1 MEGLSEVHTFFP
13 TAFLLFLLRILALS
27 SWNLASCLVRGVRLV
42 RDNTHTEFYKA
53 RLSNRISGPM
63 SAGETKVGD
72 LASSGLH
79 LVADRPLEIDK
90 DDEVQTIVSRAS

>member
-1 MEGLSEVHTFFP
+1 MEGLSEVHSLFP
-13 TAFLLFLLRILALS
+13 AEFLLFFTQ
-27 SWNLASCLVRGVRLV
+27 NFGLASYLVRGVRLV
-42 RDNTHTEFYKA
+42 RDNTHTEFYNA

>member
-1 MEGLSEVHTFFP
+1 M
-13 TAFLLFLLRILALS
+13 
-27 SWNLASCLVRGVRLV
+27 RGVRLV
-42 RDNTHTEFYKA
+42 KDNTHTEFYKA
-53 RLSNRISGPM
+53 RFSHRISGPM
-63 SAGETKVGD
+63 SADATKVGD